1 MKKLILGSL
10 AALSLL
16 SPALQAKS
24 TAKADQ
30 LHSYLYADLDDQP
43 LMRVCIHSDTE
54 GEELSGLQFKLKGD
68 AVNACFKS
76 FSLYRSGDDG
86 RCGLFSL
93 KTPRNT
99 ERATRMN
106 WSMNRG
112 KSTVNFKG
120 KIKLKKGNNFFW
132 LVADTKE
139 KVPGA
144 AEVDAELSI
153 ARVDDE
159 NVTVTGG
166 DPEGA
171 LRIYPFYERIAAYYR
186 CQQLMKWEKGQ
197 LTKQDFKLLTDVYYF
212 NVTVDGGGN
221 ILGGED
227 PLFLE
232 GIAKLKELRGNQP
245 VDIILGFAGCD
256 PGFTAAAANAH
267 SRNEFAR
274 QLKAYLDKHDLDGV
288 DLDWE
293 YPDNDKQWVDY
304 AYLVYAIREAFG
316 ANGKTISAAVNMNYM
331 PPRQL
336 LLDQLDYVNIMCYDR
351 GGEHAT
357 MAHYKED
364 IKRSRAMI
372 PDVKIIMGLPFY
384 SNNLDGT
391 RNWDLQTGYSGI
403 LKENPRLRASDNI
416 ANVKGGRH
424 YFNGARL
431 IGDKTK
437 LTRQEK
443 LGGVMVWAY
452 EYDIDMKSPLSLRRA
467 MFKEM
472 RRKAR
477 PRLSKE

>member
-10 AALSLL
+10 AALSIL

-43 LMRVCIHSDTE
+43 LMRVCIHSDTD
-54 GEELSGLQFKLKGD
+54 GEVLKGLQFKLKGD
-68 AVNACFKS
+68 AVNACLKS
-76 FSLYRSGDDG
+76 FSLYRSGGEG
-86 RCGLFSL
+86 RCGLFST

-99 ERATRMN
+99 ERSTPLR
-106 WSMNRG
+106 WSAKREA
-112 KSTVNFKG
+112 STVSFTG
-120 KIKLKKGNNFFW
+120 SIPLKKGNNFFW
-132 LVADTKE
+132 LTTDTKP
-139 KVPGA
+139 KAPGA

-153 ARVDDE
+153 ARVGNE
-159 NVTVTGG
+159 NVDITSG
-166 DPEGA
+166 DPAGS
-171 LRIYPFYERIAAYYR
+171 LRVYPFYQRIAAYYR
-186 CQQLMKWEKGQ
+186 CQQLMKWEKEQ

-232 GIAKLKELRGNQP
+232 GLAKLKELRGNQP

-256 PGFTAAAANAH
+256 EGFTAASANAH

-293 YPDNDKQWVDY
+293 YPDNDKQWLDY

-316 ANGKTISAAVNMNYM
+316 ANSKTISAAVNMNYM

-357 MAHYKED
+357 MAHFKDD

-403 LKENPRLRASDNI
+403 LKENPRLKASDNI
-416 ANVKGGRH
+416 ATVKGGRH

-431 IGDKTK
+431 IGEKSK
-437 LTRQEK
+437 LARNERV
-443 LGGVMVWAY
+443 GGVMVWAY
-452 EYDIDMKSPLSLRRA
+452 EYDIPMKNSLSLRRA
-467 MFKEM
+467 MFKEI